1 MNEAASDG
9 VSSSVSDA
17 ADSGVSNSVNGGIT
31 MVGIEVLGHL
41 IFYLPSESRKGNVA
55 IVSVPVGT
63 TVGQLPDLLSIP
75 RHEIQAILVNGDTAR
90 DPSAALGPHDKV
102 TVLPII
108 SGG

>member
-1 MNEAASDG
+1 
-9 VSSSVSDA
+9 
-17 ADSGVSNSVNGGIT
+17 

-41 IFYLPSESRKGNVA
+41 IFYLPTEFRNGNVA

-63 TVGQLPDLLSIP
+63 LVGQLPDLLGIP

-90 DPSAALGPHDKV
+90 DTATALKPHDKV